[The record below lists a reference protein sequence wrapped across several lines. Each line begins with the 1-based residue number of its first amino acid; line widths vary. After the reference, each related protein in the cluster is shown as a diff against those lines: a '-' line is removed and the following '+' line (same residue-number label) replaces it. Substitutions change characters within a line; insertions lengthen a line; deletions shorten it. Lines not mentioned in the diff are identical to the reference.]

1 MLKITVYAVGKLK
14 EKFWK
19 DACNEYL
26 KRLSAYAPTTV
37 VELPDSNKTAES
49 ALLLQKLGESPA
61 HTKTILLDRVG
72 KQVSSTD
79 LADMLDADTLSGIS
93 HIRFI
98 IGGSDGVDAQVS
110 AYADTSISFSPM
122 TFPHHLARVMLL
134 EQIYRA
140 CKISKNEPYHK

>member
-14 EKFWK
+14 EKFWR

-26 KRLSAYAPTTV
+26 KRLGAYAPTTV
-37 VELPDSNKTAES
+37 IELPDSNKAEES
-49 ALLLQKLGESPA
+49 ALLLQKLGVAPA

-79 LADMLDADTLSGIS
+79 LADILDADTLSGIS

-110 AYADTSISFSPM
+110 AYADASISFGKI
-122 TFPHHLARVMLL
+122 TLPHNLARVVLL

>member
-37 VELPDSNKTAES
+37 IELPDSNKAAES
-49 ALLLQKLGESPA
+49 TLLLQKLSEAPA

-72 KQVSSTD
+72 KQISSTD

-98 IGGSDGVDAQVS
+98 IGGSDGVDANVS
-110 AYADTSISFSPM
+110 AYADVSISFGKI
-122 TFPHHLARVMLL
+122 TLPHNLARVVLL
-134 EQIYRA
+134 EQLYRA
-140 CKISKNEPYHK
+140 CKISKGEPYHK

>member
-37 VELPDSNKTAES
+37 VELPDSHKAAES
-49 ALLLQKLGESPA
+49 ALLLQKLGDAPV

-79 LADMLDADTLSGIS
+79 LADMFDADALSGIS

-110 AYADTSISFSPM
+110 AYADASISFGKI
-122 TFPHHLARVMLL
+122 TLPHNLARVVLL